1 MRLSKVES
9 TLEDL
14 KKETDA
20 DERSQTEDI
29 PKVETLTTNHVNI
42 CESSDSVTFEAVA
55 ARKGVMKRE
64 EGALKNVT
72 NADIAQN
79 VATAEVTELMAK
91 NTEAETKVEIVTT
104 KVSLCAHIPR
114 CNTIC
119 RQP

>member
-55 ARKGVMKRE
+55 ARKDVIKRE
-64 EGALKNVT
+64 EDALKNVT
-72 NADIAQN
+72 NVDVAQN
-79 VATAEVTELMAK
+79 VATARVTELMAK
-91 NTEAETKVEIVTT
+91 NTEALETKVEIAN
-104 KVSLCAHIPR
+104 KVSLC
-114 CNTIC
+114 CLT
-119 RQP
+119 